1 MDNAIV
7 NYVDHIGTFVDDEQE
22 IQNLISFK
30 HSIIRQR
37 NEKELKQKWK
47 EFLKRQE
54 AKHGKQKH

>member
-7 NYVDHIGTFVDDEQE
+7 NYVDHIGVFVDDEQE

-47 EFLKRQE
+47 EFLKKQE
-54 AKHGKQKH
+54 KKNEK

>member
-7 NYVDHIGTFVDDEQE
+7 NFVDHIGIFAEDEQE

-47 EFLKRQE
+47 EFLKEQE
-54 AKHGKQKH
+54 AKHGKH